1 MRAWMNAKPALL
13 ATLLAA
19 GLASAPSPVG
29 RAQSQEQLP
38 TFRSSANAVMV
49 DVNVRDKNR
58 KVIANLKAS
67 DFEVLDN
74 GVAQTVDNVSYGKL
88 PIDVTVALDVSY
100 SVTGTLLDRLRR
112 GVTTLMSDLKKE
124 DRLKLMLFNNRV
136 TRTVDLTGDTEAV
149 DKALKA
155 ASAGGSTALLDAI
168 SVALVSGSAPDR
180 RQLVMFFTDGSD
192 SSSVSTPSAVTTT
205 ARRARATLSFV
216 MPSLGNVA
224 VTYGPRTTGGSTT
237 TAVTIANGLLAR
249 TDPVYTTLAR
259 ETGGS
264 VFPVSANT
272 DLAAIFRQ
280 VLGDFRSAYV
290 LYFNAKGVE
299 PGGYHTLEVKVK
311 REDTTVQARRGY
323 WY

>member
-1 MRAWMNAKPALL
+1 MTARYQAKPAMLAALL
-13 ATLLAA
+13 A
-19 GLASAPSPVG
+19 GLAVCSSFVG
-29 RAQSQEQLP
+29 RAQSQPQAP

-49 DVNVRDKNR
+49 DVNVRDRNR
-58 KVIANLKAS
+58 KVISNLKAS

-74 GVAQTVDNVSYGKL
+74 GVAQTVDSVSYGKL
-88 PIDVTVALDVSY
+88 PIDVTVALDVSF

-124 DRLKLMLFNNRV
+124 DRLKLMVFNMQV
-136 TRTVDLTGDTEAV
+136 HRTIELTGDTHAV

-155 ASAGGSTALLDAI
+155 VTAGGSTALLDAI
-168 SVALVSGSAPDR
+168 SVALVSSSAPDR

-192 SSSVSTPSAVTTT
+192 SSSVSTPAAVTTT

-216 MPSLGNVA
+216 MPN
-224 VTYGPRTTGGSTT
+224 
-237 TAVTIANGLLAR
+237 TASGLLPVVRSGSSATFQISAGMSAH
-249 TDPVYTTLAR
+249 TDPVYTNLAR
-259 ETGGS
+259 ETGGG
-264 VFPVSANT
+264 VLPVGGNT

-290 LYFNAKGVE
+290 LYFNAKGVDQ
-299 PGGYHTLEVKVK
+299 GGYHTLEVKVN
-311 REDTTVQARRGY
+311 RPDATVTARRGY

>member
-1 MRAWMNAKPALL
+1 MRTWTQVKPVLL
-13 ATLLAA
+13 AVGLVAGATAA
-19 GLASAPSPVG
+19 VPVG

-38 TFRSSANAVMV
+38 MFRSSANAVMV
-49 DVNVRDKNR
+49 DVTVRDKNR
-58 KVIANLKAS
+58 KLISNLKAG

-74 GVAQTVDNVSYGKL
+74 GVVQTVDNISYGKL

-112 GVTTLMSDLKKE
+112 GVTTLMNDLKKE
-124 DRLKLMLFNNRV
+124 DRLKLLLFNMRV

-155 ASAGGSTALLDAI
+155 VAAGGSTALLDAI
-168 SVALVSGSAPDR
+168 SVALVSSSAPER

-192 SSSVSTPSAVTTT
+192 SSSASTPAAVTAT

-216 MPSLGNVA
+216 MPSLG
-224 VTYGPRTTGGSTT
+224 TGLLTVVRGSPPAGAAQFST
-237 TAVTIANGLLAR
+237 GLLAR
-249 TDPVYTTLAR
+249 TDPVYTALAR

-264 VFPVSANT
+264 VYPVSANT
-272 DLAAIFRQ
+272 DLAATFRQ
-280 VLGDFRSAYV
+280 LLGDFRSAYV
-290 LYFNAKGVE
+290 IYFNAKGVE
-299 PGGYHTLEVKVK
+299 QGGYHTLDVKVK
-311 REDTTVQARRGY
+311 RADTTVQARRGY

>member
-1 MRAWMNAKPALL
+1 MRARMNAMPALL
-13 ATLLAA
+13 VAALAA
-19 GLASAPSPVG
+19 GLASASSPVG

-38 TFRSSANAVMV
+38 MFRSSANAVMV

-58 KVIANLKAS
+58 KMIANLKAS

-74 GVAQTVDNVSYGKL
+74 GVAQVVDNVSYGKL

-112 GVTTLMSDLKKE
+112 GVTTLMNDLKKE

-149 DKALKA
+149 DKALKTA
-155 ASAGGSTALLDAI
+155 AAGGSTALLDAI

-216 MPSLGNVA
+216 MPSLGNVTVNVA
-224 VTYGPRTTGGSTT
+224 GRGGTTSTPMQFAT
-237 TAVTIANGLLAR
+237 GLLAR
-249 TDPVYTTLAR
+249 TDPVYTALAR

-264 VFPVSANT
+264 VFPVSAST

-299 PGGYHTLEVKVK
+299 QGGYHTLEVKVN
-311 REDTTVQARRGY
+311 RDDTTVTARRGY

>member
-1 MRAWMNAKPALL
+1 MTKVPRVMPATL
-13 ATLLAA
+13 AVTLLAGFA
-19 GLASAPSPVG
+19 MVHSSVG

-49 DVNVRDKNR
+49 DVNVRDRNR
-58 KVIANLKAS
+58 KVISNLKAA

-74 GVAQTVDNVSYGKL
+74 GVAQTVDNVSYGRL
-88 PIDVTVALDVSY
+88 PIDVTVALDISY
-100 SVTGTLLDRLRR
+100 SVTGALLDRLRR
-112 GVTTLMSDLKKE
+112 GVTTLMNDLKKE
-124 DRLKLMLFNNRV
+124 DRLKLMVFNMQV
-136 TRTVDLTGDTEAV
+136 HRTIDLTGDTDAA

-155 ASAGGSTALLDAI
+155 VTAGGSTALLDAI
-168 SVALVSGSAPDR
+168 SVALVSSSAPDR

-192 SSSVSTPSAVTTT
+192 SSSVSTPAAVTTT

-216 MPSLGNVA
+216 MPS
-224 VTYGPRTTGGSTT
+224 TGT
-237 TAVTIANGLLAR
+237 GLLPVVRAGSSATFQISSGMLTR
-249 TDPVYTTLAR
+249 TDPVYTNLAR

-264 VFPVSANT
+264 VFPITAST
-272 DLAAIFRQ
+272 DLGAIFRQ

-299 PGGYHTLEVKVK
+299 QGGYHTLEVKVS
-311 REDTTVQARRGY
+311 RPDSTVTARRGY

>member
-1 MRAWMNAKPALL
+1 MNAKPV
-13 ATLLAA
+13 LLAA
-19 GLASAPSPVG
+19 GLAAGLASTPSPVA

-58 KVIANLKAS
+58 KVITNLKAS

-74 GVAQTVDNVSYGKL
+74 GVAQAVDNVSYGKL

-112 GVTTLMSDLKKE
+112 GVTALMNDLKKE

-136 TRTVDLTGDTEAV
+136 NRTVDLTGDTEAV

-192 SSSVSTPSAVTTT
+192 SSSVSMPSAVTTT

-216 MPSLGNVA
+216 MPSLGNVV
-224 VTYGPRTTGGSTT
+224 VTNGSRTGGSTT
-237 TAVTIANGLLAR
+237 TAITIANGLPAR
-249 TDPVYTTLAR
+249 TDPVYTALAR

-264 VFPVSANT
+264 VFPVSAST
-272 DLAAIFRQ
+272 DLAATFRQ

-299 PGGYHTLEVKVK
+299 QGGYHTLEVKVK
-311 REDTTVQARRGY
+311 RDDTTVQARRGY

>member
-1 MRAWMNAKPALL
+1 ML
-13 ATLLAA
+13 AIV
-19 GLASAPSPVG
+19 GLAGAFDAAWLPAG
-29 RAQSQEQLP
+29 RAESQDQLP
-38 TFRSSANAVMV
+38 MFRSSANAVMV

-58 KVIANLKAS
+58 KVISNLKAS

-74 GVAQTVDNVSYGKL
+74 GVAQTVDNASYGKL

-112 GVTTLMSDLKKE
+112 GVTMLMGDLKKE
-124 DRLKLMLFNNRV
+124 DRLKLMLFNMRV
-136 TRTVDLTGDTEAV
+136 NRTVDLTGDTDAV

-155 ASAGGSTALLDAI
+155 AAAGGSTALLDAI
-168 SVALVSGSAPDR
+168 SVALVSSSAPDR

-216 MPSLGNVA
+216 MPGSGSGP
-224 VTYGPRTTGGSTT
+224 VTFESRGASTST
-237 TAVTIANGLLAR
+237 MTFATGLLAR
-249 TDPVYTTLAR
+249 IDPVYTTLAR

-264 VFPVSANT
+264 VFPVSGGT

-299 PGGYHTLEVKVK
+299 QGGYHTLEVKVN
-311 REDTTVQARRGY
+311 RPEMTVQARRGY

>member
-1 MRAWMNAKPALL
+1 MTSWTNAKPALL
-13 ATLLAA
+13 AAGLAA
-19 GLASAPSPVG
+19 GLASIPSPVG

-58 KVIANLKAS
+58 KVIANLKAD

-112 GVTTLMSDLKKE
+112 GVTTLMNDLKKE

-136 TRTVDLTGDTEAV
+136 NRTVDLTGDTEAV

-155 ASAGGSTALLDAI
+155 AAAGGSTALLDAI

-216 MPSLGNVA
+216 MPSLANVTVNTA
-224 VTYGPRTTGGSTT
+224 GRGSTSSMGLQF
-237 TAVTIANGLLAR
+237 ASGLLTR
-249 TDPVYTTLAR
+249 TDPVYTALAK

-264 VFPVSANT
+264 VFPVSAST

-299 PGGYHTLEVKVK
+299 QGGYHTLEVKVK
-311 REDTTVQARRGY
+311 RGDTTVQARRGY

>member
-1 MRAWMNAKPALL
+1 MKSWTAAMPALL
-13 ATLLAA
+13 AIGLAA
-19 GLASAPSPVG
+19 GATAVASVG
-29 RAQSQEQLP
+29 QAQSQEQLP
-38 TFRSSANAVMV
+38 MFRSSANAVMV

-74 GVAQTVDNVSYGKL
+74 GVAQAVDNVSYGKL

-112 GVTTLMSDLKKE
+112 GVTMLMNDLKKE

-136 TRTVDLTGDTEAV
+136 NRTVDLTGDTEAV

-155 ASAGGSTALLDAI
+155 AAAGGSTALLDAI

-192 SSSVSTPSAVTTT
+192 SSSVSTPAAVTTT

-216 MPSLGNVA
+216 MPGLGTTTINVA
-224 VTYGPRTTGGSTT
+224 GRGGTTST
-237 TAVTIANGLLAR
+237 AMQIASGLLTR
-249 TDPVYTTLAR
+249 TDPVYTTLAK

-272 DLAAIFRQ
+272 DLASIFRQ

-311 REDTTVQARRGY
+311 RDDMTVQARRGY

>member
-1 MRAWMNAKPALL
+1 MRAWMNLKPALL
-13 ATLLAA
+13 VAGLAA

-58 KVIANLKAS
+58 KVIANLKAN

-74 GVAQTVDNVSYGKL
+74 GVAQAVDNVSYGKL

-136 TRTVDLTGDTEAV
+136 NRTVDLTGDTEAV
-149 DKALKA
+149 DRALKA
-155 ASAGGSTALLDAI
+155 AAAGGSTALLDAI

-216 MPSLGNVA
+216 MPNLGNVTVNTA
-224 VTYGPRTTGGSTT
+224 GRGSTSSM
-237 TAVTIANGLLAR
+237 ALQFANGLLSR
-249 TDPVYTTLAR
+249 TDPVYTALAK

-264 VFPVSANT
+264 VFPVSAST

-299 PGGYHTLEVKVK
+299 PGGYHTLEVQVK
-311 REDTTVQARRGY
+311 RDDTTVQARRGY

>member
-1 MRAWMNAKPALL
+1 MKPWMGAKPVLVA
-13 ATLLAA
+13 AGLAA
-19 GLASAPSPVG
+19 GLASAQSPVG
-29 RAQSQEQLP
+29 RAQSQEQVP
-38 TFRSSANAVMV
+38 MFRSSANAVMV

-74 GVAQTVDNVSYGKL
+74 GVAQAVDNVSYGKL

-136 TRTVDLTGDTEAV
+136 NRTVDLTGDTEAV

-155 ASAGGSTALLDAI
+155 AAAGGSTALLDAI

-192 SSSVSTPSAVTTT
+192 SSSVSTPAAVTTT
-205 ARRARATLSFV
+205 AKRARATLSFV
-216 MPSLGNVA
+216 MPSLGNVTVNVA
-224 VTYGPRTTGGSTT
+224 GRGGTTSTPMQLAT
-237 TAVTIANGLLAR
+237 GLLAR
-249 TDPVYTTLAR
+249 TDPVYTSLAR

-264 VFPVSANT
+264 VFPVSAST

-299 PGGYHTLEVKVK
+299 QGGYHTLEVKVK
-311 REDTTVQARRGY
+311 RDDTTVQARRGY

>member
-1 MRAWMNAKPALL
+1 MTAFPTVKPGMLVAALL
-13 ATLLAA
+13 IGFAVSHALI
-19 GLASAPSPVG
+19 G

-49 DVNVRDKNR
+49 DVNVRDRNR
-58 KVIANLKAS
+58 KVISNLKAS

-74 GVAQTVDNVSYGKL
+74 GVAQTVDNISYGKL

-100 SVTGTLLDRLRR
+100 SVSGPMLDRLRR
-112 GVTTLMSDLKKE
+112 GVTTLMNDLKKE
-124 DRLKLMLFNNRV
+124 DRLKLMVFNMQV
-136 TRTVDLTGDTEAV
+136 HRTIDLTGDIDAV

-155 ASAGGSTALLDAI
+155 VTAGGSTALLDAI
-168 SVALVSGSAPDR
+168 SVALVSSSAPDR

-216 MPSLGNVA
+216 MPGGGITVSVA
-224 VTYGPRTTGGSTT
+224 GQNGTTMRF
-237 TAVTIANGLLAR
+237 ADALIPR
-249 TDPVYTTLAR
+249 TDPVYTQLAR
-259 ETGGS
+259 ETGGA
-264 VFPVSANT
+264 VFPVTAST
-272 DLAAIFRQ
+272 DLATIFRQ
-280 VLGDFRSAYV
+280 VLNDFRSAYV

-299 PGGYHTLEVKVK
+299 PGGYHILDVKVN
-311 REDTTVQARRGY
+311 RPNTTVTARRGY